1 MSSTISCAVRS
12 SASDRTAPTGRRDL
26 SCVDQTGRGE
36 LILGEVLRAALGLKL
51 ITRIGDVAI
60 GVGELEGVDAEI
72 GQCAKADW
80 GGLLGCEERLGDRM
94 RLEEFLERRR
104 LRSIRPACGDGEQEV
119 AEFSRGGGGEPVI
132 GMGDEIG
139 IGAVGKMEL
148 HRQAARAGIRIG
160 IGDRGNASKV
170 GKPDGDRDRRAL
182 QMGRLA
188 ETGRLRTRRE
198 FAFERLAAQLP
209 PSYLKETVSLVR

>member
-72 GQCAKADW
+72 GNVPKLTGAGFSDVRNVLAI
-80 GGLLGCEERLGDRM
+80 GCVSKNFSSGVGFGASGPLAAM
-94 RLEEFLERRR
+94 ASRR
-104 LRSIRPACGDGEQEV
+104 
-119 AEFSRGGGGEPVI
+119 SRNSAAV
-132 GMGDEIG
+132 
-139 IGAVGKMEL
+139 AVGNPL
-148 HRQAARAGIRIG
+148 
-160 IGDRGNASKV
+160 
-170 GKPDGDRDRRAL
+170 
-182 QMGRLA
+182 
-188 ETGRLRTRRE
+188 
-198 FAFERLAAQLP
+198 
-209 PSYLKETVSLVR
+209 